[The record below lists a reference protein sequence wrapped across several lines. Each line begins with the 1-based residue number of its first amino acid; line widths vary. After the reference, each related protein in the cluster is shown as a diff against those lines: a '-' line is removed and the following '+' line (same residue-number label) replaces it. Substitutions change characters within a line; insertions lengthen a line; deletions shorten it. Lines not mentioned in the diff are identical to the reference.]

1 MLLIERT
8 RCLTPACAAIAS
20 ATIIRRASAIA
31 PDEPTT
37 CNSKTTDGTLDLSR
51 DTPENCLQSRREP
64 VSRKDDTQRF
74 AAPTSA
80 RVATSKCH
88 FRLAFRGRGNF
99 TLLDLFPRRANRV
112 HRFYLWKFS
121 DLFQR

>member
-80 RVATSKCH
+80 RSS
-88 FRLAFRGRGNF
+88 
-99 TLLDLFPRRANRV
+99 RRANVISDSHAAAEGILRV
-112 HRFYLWKFS
+112 
-121 DLFQR
+121 